1 VNIHYV
7 SGSRADFGLMS
18 MTLRHLDSHPGWS
31 VGVVLAGQAL
41 DPHYGDVEAEVAA
54 AGLTVAARVPA
65 RLSGDD
71 AREMALAFAAEVEGL
86 TAVWSERRPDL
97 VMLLGD
103 RGEMLAAAIVA
114 FHLEIPTAHLH
125 GGERSG
131 TLDDGFRHAISKLA
145 TWHFPA
151 TAESAARLERMGENP
166 DCIVKIGAPGLVEL
180 SKLGDTPAHWL
191 ANRFPGTHGRR
202 TALFLFHPVVQ
213 EADRAESQ
221 ACAILTVLGAEG
233 FHVIALRPN
242 SDAGGRTIARELDRW
257 QANGGDGVVL
267 HHLGREDFLR
277 TLQSVDVLVGNSS
290 SGIVE
295 SASLG
300 TPCLNLGSRQDGRE
314 RNGNIVDCPAFSIEE
329 IRKGLAKAVQ
339 LAGPFA
345 NVYGDGHADERLEQ
359 ALASLSLGGRAPG
372 KRNMY

>member
-1 VNIHYV
+1 
-7 SGSRADFGLMS
+7 
-18 MTLRHLDSHPGWS
+18 
-31 VGVVLAGQAL
+31 
-41 DPHYGDVEAEVAA
+41 
-54 AGLTVAARVPA
+54 
-65 RLSGDD
+65 
-71 AREMALAFAAEVEGL
+71 
-86 TAVWSERRPDL
+86 
-97 VMLLGD
+97 MLLGD

>member
-1 VNIHYV
+1 MNIHYV

-18 MTLRHLDSHPGWS
+18 MTLGHLDRHPGWS
-31 VGVVLAGQAL
+31 VGVVLTGQAL
-41 DPHYGDVEAEVAA
+41 DPRYGDVEAEVAA

-71 AREMALAFAAEVEGL
+71 AREMALAFATEVEGL
-86 TAVWSERRPDL
+86 TALWSERRPDL

-151 TAESAARLERMGENP
+151 TAESANRLERMGEDP
-166 DCIVKIGAPGLVEL
+166 DRIVTIGAPGLVEL
-180 SKLGDTPAHWL
+180 SRLGDTPTDWL
-191 ANRFPGTHGRR
+191 ENRFPGTEGHR

-221 ACAILTVLGAEG
+221 AQAILTALASEG

-242 SDAGGRTIARELDRW
+242 SDAGGQAIARQLDEW
-257 QANGGDGVVL
+257 LAGGGDGVVL

-314 RNGNIVDCPAFSIEE
+314 RNGNVVDCPAFSIEE
-329 IRKGLAKAVQ
+329 IRKGLATAVE

-345 NVYGDGHADERLEQ
+345 NVYGDGHADDRLER
-359 ALASLSLGGRAPG
+359 ALAALTLGDRAPG